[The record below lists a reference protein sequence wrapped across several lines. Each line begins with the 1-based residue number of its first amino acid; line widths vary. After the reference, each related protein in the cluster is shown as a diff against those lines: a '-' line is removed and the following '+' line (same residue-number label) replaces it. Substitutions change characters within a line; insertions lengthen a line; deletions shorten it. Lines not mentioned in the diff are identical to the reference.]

1 MADNNKRRA
10 KLKELTDT
18 IKANDLKVKAI
29 FDGADKAGRTE
40 TSDEISEVNRIKS
53 ETDGLAQ
60 EAAELKSMLGIQIE
74 ISAREKASSETS
86 NGHGHG
92 EGQEIMAAT
101 MGRIKSLGNVFMD
114 NSELKAWLSKFE
126 GGNVPGKG
134 KKIDSPVVEVKSFLK
149 TLVTGASGED
159 VSAISTSGGAL
170 VFPDFKPIVDQFYQR
185 PLTVRDLITIGDTSG
200 DTVEY
205 VRITGVTNQA
215 GMVAE
220 AANTTDGDASGRK
233 PESAM
238 AFERVAENVKTLA
251 HWIPVTNR
259 ALADAGQLRTYI
271 DNFLLYGIQEE
282 LEDQILQ
289 GNGSGENFTGIFN
302 TSGINFQSFSTDALK
317 TARKA
322 RTLVSL
328 YGRTQPTAFLMHPLD
343 WEAIDL
349 SVDSNNRYYFGG
361 PTAMGQKTLWG
372 LPVVESEGCTQGEA
386 LVGNFKS
393 AILWDRQ
400 QSQISMSNSHND
412 FFTRNLVAVLGEMR
426 AAFGVIRAKAFCQ
439 FETVSGG
446 S

>member
-1 MADNNKRRA
+1 MDKNKRRA
-10 KLKELTDT
+10 RLSELTGK
-18 IKANDLKVKAI
+18 IKENDSKVKAI
-29 FDGADKAGRTE
+29 FDSVDKAGRLE
-40 TSDEISEVNRIKS
+40 TADEISQINAIKA
-53 ETDGLAQ
+53 ETGELAN
-60 EAAELKSMLGIQIE
+60 EAADLKAMLGIQIE
-74 ISAREKASSETS
+74 IAEREANSDGVS
-86 NGHGHG
+86 NGIGHG
-92 EGQEIMAAT
+92 EGSQVREQAA
-101 MGRIKSLGNVFMD
+101 GRIKSFGQMFMED
-114 NSELKAWLSKFE
+114 SELKAWLKKYE

-134 KKIDSPVVEVKSFLK
+134 KKVDSPVVEVKSFLK
-149 TLVTGASGED
+149 TLLTGASGED
-159 VSAISTSGGAL
+159 VSGISTSGGAL

-185 PLTVRDLITIGDTSG
+185 PLTVRDLVTLGDTSG

-215 GMVAE
+215 AFTAE

-238 AFERVAENVKTLA
+238 AFERVSETVKTLA

-302 TSGINFQSFSTDALK
+302 TPNINFQSFSTDVLK

-328 YGRTQPTAFLMHPLD
+328 YGRTQPTAYLMHPLD

-349 SVDSNNRYYFGG
+349 TVDSNNAYYFGG
-361 PTAMGQKTLWG
+361 PRALGQKTLWG

-393 AILWDRQ
+393 AILWDRS

-426 AAFGVIRAKAFCQ
+426 AAFGVIRAKAFAQ